1 MRLFTLEH
9 FITWTVNTLAVL
21 VAAWIV
27 PGITYGHSYV
37 TLVLAALA
45 LGILNT
51 LLRPLLVLLAFPL
64 LVVTAGLFYFFI
76 NAFLLLIVGTFIP
89 NFHVA
94 NFGSALLGALV
105 ISFVTT
111 VVNFLIGKKRIV
123 MKIPDE
129 PDEDDTDER
138 PQRRRIGDN
147 DDDDDGPV
155 IDV

>member
-27 PGITYGHSYV
+27 PGITYGNSYV

-51 LLRPLLVLLAFPL
+51 LLKPVLLLLAFPL

-76 NAFLLLIVGTFIP
+76 NALLLLIVGTFIP

-94 NFGSALLGALV
+94 DFGSALLGALV

-111 VVNFLIGKKRIV
+111 VVNFIIGKKRIV
-123 MKIPDE
+123 MKLPDD
-129 PDEDDTDER
+129 PDVDDPDDDR
-138 PQRRRIGDN
+138 QQRRRIGDN
-147 DDDDDGPV
+147 DDDDGPV